1 VADTISEAWSRRE
14 LFALAA
20 ALGATAAVPA
30 GAQPARDVETSRLV
44 RTALFVADLD
54 RSLAF
59 WRELMGLDEVLFQ
72 GTFTGPVLGRL
83 LGLPAD
89 AQVRACILK
98 KPGPAYGMVG
108 LFQVTGRRR
117 IQRVRKRRGTVNI
130 GEGVLVFNAARLEP
144 LIARLEAAGYPLLC
158 PPVNLTPRWREMTFY
173 GPDDVLINVIERPIE
188 G

>member
-1 VADTISEAWSRRE
+1 MPATTSDPVSRRE

-20 ALGATAAVPA
+20 ALGAAAAAPA
-30 GAQPARDVETSRLV
+30 GAQPARDVEVSRLV
-44 RTALFVADLD
+44 RTALFVSDLD
-54 RSLAF
+54 RSIAF
-59 WRELMGLDEVLFQ
+59 WRELMGLNEVLFQ

-89 AQVRACILK
+89 AEVRACILK
-98 KPGPAYGMVG
+98 KPGPAYGMIG
-108 LFQVTGRRR
+108 LFQVAGRRR
-117 IQRVRKRRGTVNI
+117 IPRVRKRRGTVNV
-130 GEGVLVFNAARLEP
+130 GEGVLVFNAAALDP

-188 G
+188 A